1 MSARQW
7 LGIAILAVC
16 LAGPIAEAFDSWD
29 QALPV
34 GNDTEAS
41 VVVLA
46 LSLGLA
52 ISVAA
57 VAVRWFQSFVS
68 RPASDCR
75 LVRPHPDRL
84 ITFARP
90 CPTSSPPSPLRI

>member
-1 MSARQW
+1 MSARRW
-7 LGIAILAVC
+7 LGIVILAVC
-16 LAGPIAEAFDSWD
+16 LGGPIAEAFDSWD

-52 ISVAA
+52 VAVSA
-57 VAVRWFQSFVS
+57 IAVRWFQSFVS
-68 RPASDCR
+68 HPASDCL
-75 LVRPHPDRL
+75 LVRPHRDRL

-90 CPTSSPPSPLRI
+90 CPTSSSPSPLRI